1 VQFGTAQSL
10 TMLTGLQQ
18 LARREWWLWFWS
30 IVVTA
35 LAGVVLLLSVFGSLF
50 ASRDHFYELT
60 AAQARWSAFDLL
72 LLFNAWMIY
81 RLGMFRRARKGMS
94 QPESSTEEDVSTAGA
109 SPQDS
114 FRIDPTTS
122 LCTRASFEYLLGKEV
137 ARSRR
142 RNASLSLVAISLD
155 DFTTFRQRFGANAA
169 EAVAKEFVIRLR
181 RASRGVDF
189 GVRLA
194 ADSFLLALPECSLN
208 DAKRV
213 LDRLGDLEMQISGE
227 DVTLTHSVGWIDY
240 KSGEVPSD
248 LIRRAEQVLQIYGKA
263 SKADSAPSLIAR
275 RR

>member
-1 VQFGTAQSL
+1 MQ
-10 TMLTGLQQ
+10 TGLQQ

-30 IVVTA
+30 ILVTA
-35 LAGVVLLLSVFGSLF
+35 LAGVVLLLSVFASLF
-50 ASRDHFYELT
+50 ASRGHFYELT

-81 RLGMFRRARKGMS
+81 RLWIFRRARREIS
-94 QPESSTEEDVSTAGA
+94 QPENSTEAGVSAGGA
-109 SPQDS
+109 SPQDA
-114 FRIDPTTS
+114 FRLDPATN

-155 DFTTFRQRFGANAA
+155 DFATFRNRFGADAA
-169 EAVAKEFVIRLR
+169 DALAKEFAIRLR

-189 GVRLA
+189 AVRLA

-213 LDRLGDLEMQISGE
+213 LDRLGELEMEISGE

-240 KSGEVPSD
+240 KPGEVPSD

-263 SKADSAPSLIAR
+263 SKADAASVAAYR
-275 RR
+275 G